1 MTNTDGNGPTRGA
14 IYARVSTRGQ
24 AERGYS
30 LRQQE
35 EKCREVAE
43 SKGISIVDVFVDDG
57 YSAGSLDRPEMGRC
71 REAVRSGALD
81 VLVAQDGDRI
91 SRDRVD
97 YALLEMEFEEHGCKL
112 WALDEPDDDSA
123 EGDLSKEIRR
133 AVKSWERR
141 KFAERSQRNRLQKA
155 KEGKILPS
163 RLPNYG
169 FAYNADKS
177 GYVVNAETMPTVRR
191 VFGLLANGATLYSVA
206 DALDSEG
213 VPVPDHRPDKAN
225 KWSTKV
231 LKRFVLD
238 PVYEPHDRDDLD
250 ELVREG
256 VLRREV
262 ADRAPIPCGVWFFN
276 RRSTETVA
284 KKRLGQSTRD
294 RSAWVA
300 VPVANAEIPRETVE
314 RARENVA
321 NNSKP
326 AGGEDQRV
334 WELSGG
340 VMFCGS
346 CGRRMSTH
354 SSSYA
359 RKRTNDRAERS
370 YYRCQQSARYPD
382 LCPNRKHLN
391 AENTERAVWGF
402 VRDYLANPERVVGQI
417 DALIAGERAKLDGD
431 NAAETQRW
439 IRAVR
444 DLEQQDE
451 ALQRAALDGI
461 ISGAGIDEKILSA
474 RRDELAVQRQAAQ
487 RNLKLS
493 RERNER
499 VERLEALR
507 AFYAEPD
514 EAMHN
519 LIERARARAG
529 DEIPADV
536 WDEAERDAL
545 AEWERGGYV
554 ERGRRRALDEY
565 TPEERHREYRRLQM
579 RVECDEGGDLT
590 LTGLFGSGVG
600 LSLGH
605 CEPPTNTP

>member
-1 MTNTDGNGPTRGA
+1 MTNANGHGPLRGG

-35 EKCREVAE
+35 EKCREIAE
-43 SKGISIVDVFVDDG
+43 SKGIAVTEVFVDDG
-57 YSAGSLDRPEMGRC
+57 YSAGTLDRPQMNRC
-71 REAVRSGALD
+71 RDMVRAGALD
-81 VLVAQDGDRI
+81 VLISQDGDRI

-133 AVKSWERR
+133 AVKAWERR

-169 FAYNADKS
+169 YAYNADKS
-177 GYVVNAETMPTVRR
+177 GYVVNPETMPTVRR
-191 VFGLLANGATLYSVA
+191 VFELVADGETLYSIA
-206 DALDSEG
+206 DALDAEG
-213 VPVPDHRPDKAN
+213 VPRPDPKKPG

-231 LKRFVLD
+231 LKRFILD

-250 ELVREG
+250 ELVRAG
-256 VLRREV
+256 VLRSDV
-262 ADRAPIPCGVWFFN
+262 AARAETPCGVWYFN

-294 RSAWVA
+294 RGEWVA
-300 VPVANAEIPRETVE
+300 VPVANADIPSEKVE
-314 RARENVA
+314 RARASVEGNGKA
-321 NNSKP
+321 ADS
-326 AGGEDQRV
+326 GRHF

-340 VMFCGS
+340 VMFCGC

-354 SSSYA
+354 TSSYA
-359 RKRTNDRAERS
+359 RKRTGDRAWRT

-382 LCPNRKHLN
+382 LCHNRKHLN
-391 AENTERAVWGF
+391 AENTERAVWEF
-402 VRDYLANPERVVGQI
+402 VRDYLADPERVVGAL
-417 DALIAGERAKLDGD
+417 DDLIAEERARLGGD
-431 NAAETQRW
+431 QDAETRRW
-439 IRAVR
+439 LRAVR
-444 DLEQQDE
+444 EVEAQDE
-451 ALQRAALDGI
+451 RLQQAALDGI
-461 ISGAGIDEKILSA
+461 ISGAGIDPKILSA

-487 RNLKLS
+487 RNLKQS
-493 RERNER
+493 RDRNER
-499 VERLEALR
+499 VERLEGLR

-514 EAMHN
+514 TTMRN
-519 LIERARARAG
+519 VIERARAKSP
-529 DEIPADV
+529 DDIPADV
-536 WDEAERDAL
+536 WDEATADVMG
-545 AEWERGGYV
+545 EWERGGYV
-554 ERGRRRALDEY
+554 ESGRRRALDEY

-579 RVECDEGGDLT
+579 RVECDERGDLT
-590 LTGLFGSGVG
+590 LTGLFGPGVV
-600 LSLGH
+600 LASGH
-605 CEPPTNTP
+605 CETSTNTP